1 MAIPALAVLF
11 YYLLRWLNWRLNGVK
26 SYYVEKKKKK
36 KKKLRLL
43 LAEFPWLNCV
53 GFLFAV
59 TAPQARD

>member
-1 MAIPALAVLF
+1 ML
-11 YYLLRWLNWRLNGVK
+11 K
-26 SYYVEKKKKK
+26 KKKKKKK